1 MMGMGTL
8 EMLVIML
15 VAFIFLG
22 PGKML
27 DGARSI
33 GKLVGQLR
41 RLAEEI
47 PHINLDDEE
56 NLSIKSGKMRSA
68 QADSTG
74 DRPGDRSALS
84 ELDDSESPVPF
95 KEISSSLKEA
105 RSDPVTEKF
114 SSENSEEDKP
124 SNPTS
129 T

>member
-74 DRPGDRSALS
+74 DRPGDRRALS
-84 ELDDSESPVPF
+84 ELDEF
-95 KEISSSLKEA
+95 
-105 RSDPVTEKF
+105 
-114 SSENSEEDKP
+114 
-124 SNPTS
+124 
-129 T
+129 